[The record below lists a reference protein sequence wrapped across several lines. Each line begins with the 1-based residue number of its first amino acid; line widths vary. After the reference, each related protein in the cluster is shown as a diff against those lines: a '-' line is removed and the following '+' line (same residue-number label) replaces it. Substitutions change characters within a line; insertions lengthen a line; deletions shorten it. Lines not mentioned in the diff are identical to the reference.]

1 MKDQLTSPS
10 AVREG
15 LLPCLRED
23 PQLWFAERPA
33 DLELAKA
40 YCQPCPVRALCL
52 EGALARREPHGVWGG
67 EIFEQGTITARK
79 APRGRPPHKSGRTP
93 CTQS

>member
-1 MKDQLTSPS
+1 MKDLLASPS

-40 YCQPCPVRALCL
+40 YCQPCPVRGLCL